1 MEGIHQKV
9 FLDLDRFIKRN
20 GWILLFLAC
29 FLVSAYFMRSYL
41 DIFSRDTGTE
51 VLKLNDVNANISSS
65 ETNIIKNFTFF
76 LSEIS
81 LKEII
86 KFPFKYIDFIFPVSV
101 ITTFELITKR
111 KNLRER
117 LTNTSLGKM
126 VNSEEKY
133 ADIWYFFLYT
143 FVQKIPFIVG
153 LLTFGLSTFSVS
165 ANSWFDSLIKQYI
178 VLPSSILG
186 STLLFIFGILFSDFW
201 FYFDHRISHMNQFL
215 WDFHE
220 LHHSATEMNILNGKR
235 FSLLDGLIPKIVL
248 APFYF
253 SFSAFAGFAI
263 SHYLSIG
270 NFIPFIMSI
279 IWGTLGQI
287 SNIAGHSSFKII
299 YPKPFSL
306 FLLSPALHWIHHSNN
321 VKHYDKNF
329 GGVFCIWDKLFGT
342 YLDETH
348 LKDITSFGVTNTD
361 YNKYHPLYSW
371 GILPIVKFTKRFS
384 KVFV

>member
-9 FLDLDRFIKRN
+9 FLNLDKFIKKN

-29 FLVSAYFMRSYL
+29 SLVSAYFMRSYL
-41 DIFSRDTGTE
+41 NIFSKDAGNE
-51 VLKLNDVNANISSS
+51 ILKLNEATENIPLSD
-65 ETNIIKNFTFF
+65 TNIIDSFTSFF
-76 LSEIS
+76 SEIS

-86 KFPFKYIDFIFPVSV
+86 KFPFKYIDFIFPVSLITSFEV
-101 ITTFELITKR
+101 ITKG

-117 LTNTSLGKM
+117 FTNTSLGKM
-126 VNSEEKY
+126 VDSEEKY

-143 FVQKIPFIVG
+143 FVSKIPFVIG
-153 LLTFGLSTFSVS
+153 TLTFGLSTFSAS
-165 ANSWFDSLIKQYI
+165 AYSWFDSLIKQYF
-178 VLPSSILG
+178 VLPSSIMG
-186 STLLFIFGILFSDFW
+186 STLLFILGILFIDFW

-235 FSLLDGLIPKIVL
+235 FSVLDGLIPKIVL
-248 APFYF
+248 FPFYF
-253 SFSAFAGFAI
+253 SISAFAGFAI

-270 NFIPFIMSI
+270 NFFPFILSI

-299 YPKPFSL
+299 YPRPFSL
-306 FLLSPALHWIHHSNN
+306 FLLSPSLHWIHHSNTEE
-321 VKHYDKNF
+321 HYDKNF

-348 LKDITSFGVTNTD
+348 LKDITSYGVTNTD
-361 YNKYHPLYSW
+361 YNKYHPVYSW
-371 GILPIVKFTKRFS
+371 GILPIVKFTKRFR